1 MSLVV
6 VAGVLL
12 LSGSCVFALPIAD
25 SMYKP
30 EKVKYR
36 SVISNADLT
45 RSLQN
50 VDYESNEE
58 NQALNLDELQNL
70 DNNFLLWNPPAVMPR
85 TSLYDAVRDL
95 EAAEQLKNDLRE
107 ISDNDSG
114 DLKEIL
120 YGRKAQPKPG
130 RLFIGKGRRQY
141 KKRNN
146 FSDCFWKYCV

>member
-1 MSLVV
+1 MSLVL

-25 SMYKP
+25 SMYK
-30 EKVKYR
+30 
-36 SVISNADLT
+36 A
-45 RSLQN
+45 
-50 VDYESNEE
+50 ESNEE
-58 NQALNLDELQNL
+58 NQVLNLDELQSL

-114 DLKEIL
+114 NLKEIL
-120 YGRKAQPKPG
+120 YERKAQPKAG
-130 RLFIGKGRRQY
+130 RFFIGKGRRQY